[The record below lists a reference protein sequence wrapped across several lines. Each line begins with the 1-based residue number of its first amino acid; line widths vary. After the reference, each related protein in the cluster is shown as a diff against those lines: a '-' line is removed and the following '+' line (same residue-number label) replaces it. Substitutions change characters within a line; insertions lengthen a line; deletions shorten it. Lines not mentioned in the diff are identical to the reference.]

1 MHRAQATGLLSLRRN
16 DPGSWWL
23 VSLTR
28 EVFSGM
34 FPPLLPC
41 PPSSFHQAGLMGPH
55 STHSRRFRKEV
66 GVSHPL
72 PPSPLSHGTL
82 VVPMFGVPGFCNVM

>member
-23 VSLTR
+23 VSLTW

-66 GVSHPL
+66 GVATLSL
-72 PPSPLSHGTL
+72 PAPC
-82 VVPMFGVPGFCNVM
+82 PMGL